1 MANTYTLIA
10 SYAATG
16 SVSNIEF
23 TTIPATY
30 TDLLVKVSSR
40 SADSGTGINIT
51 FNSDAGA
58 NYKWRRLYGDGSS
71 ATSNNS
77 TSANYISSNFMN
89 QYTYTANT
97 FGNGDI
103 YITNYAS
110 SNTKTVSIDGVT
122 ENNATGSF
130 AILSTG
136 SWTTTA
142 ITSIKLESDGGT
154 IAQYSTAYLYGIKN
168 S

>member
-1 MANTYTLIA
+1 
-10 SYAATG
+10 
-16 SVSNIEF
+16 
-23 TTIPATY
+23 
-30 TDLLVKVSSR
+30 
-40 SADSGTGINIT
+40 
-51 FNSDAGA
+51 
-58 NYKWRRLYGDGSS
+58 
-71 ATSNNS
+71 
-77 TSANYISSNFMN
+77 MN